1 VGVLAECSAGQKD
14 FSTDRS
20 KRKEQNL
27 HQMIQVLHSRLAALE
42 AAAQMR
48 RKACEDDLAA
58 NSERQS
64 IHVKFG
70 FEEQWLCLQGDGLLI
85 LRVSGNER

>member
-1 VGVLAECSAGQKD
+1 MWRGSAGQKD

-42 AAAQMR
+42 VAAQTR

-64 IHVKFG
+64 THVSAAG
-70 FEEQWLCLQGDGLLI
+70 RLQ
-85 LRVSGNER
+85 

>member
-1 VGVLAECSAGQKD
+1 VEEVVLGGLTCLGDVWNCSAGQKD

-27 HQMIQVLHSRLAALE
+27 HQMIQVLHSRLAAIG
-42 AAAQMR
+42 ATAQTR
-48 RKACEDDLAA
+48 QKACEDDLAA

-64 IHVKFG
+64 THVSAVF
-70 FEEQWLCLQGDGLLI
+70 LI
-85 LRVSGNER
+85 VA